1 MKKRL
6 LLFLRT
12 LNARAYV
19 RIFGQMREATWV
31 VASILGGFFT
41 MATYVYLYRTL
52 GTASEFGGIVVLGG
66 FMTPFFLNVLWGV
79 ATQLYWEKEMG
90 NLELM
95 LVSPAP
101 LSAFLVG
108 LSVGGAMHTMLR
120 AFSILFFGIVV
131 FKIHFMVLHLPQALG
146 VFLLTLFAM
155 YGLGIVFSSVF
166 LYHGRDAWRTA
177 DLVMEPTNVLSGTYF
192 PAKFLGMGLLAIAA
206 LIPTTFG
213 LDALRQ
219 LLVPSFT
226 FRILDWRWES
236 LILLGLGILFACIAS
251 WALRSVEY
259 KARRDA
265 RLTLRWQ

>member
-1 MKKRL
+1 MKKQL

-12 LNARAYV
+12 MNARAYV

-31 VASILGGFFT
+31 VASIIGGFFT
-41 MATYVYLYRTL
+41 MMTYIYLYRSL
-52 GTASEFGGIVVLGG
+52 GTGTEFSGMVVLGG

-101 LSAFLVG
+101 LSAFLIG

-120 AFSILFFGIVV
+120 SVAVLFFGVVV
-131 FKIHFMVLHLPQALG
+131 FQVRFVLLHLPWALL
-146 VFLLTLFAM
+146 VFLVTLFSM
-155 YGLGIVFSSVF
+155 YGLGIVFSSLF

-177 DLVMEPTNVLSGTYF
+177 DLVMEPTNVLSGSYF
-192 PAKFLGMGLLAIAA
+192 PARFLGTGLLGLAA
-206 LIPTTFG
+206 LIPTTLG

-219 LLVPSFT
+219 LLISSFAP
-226 FRILDWRWES
+226 IVLNWRWEL
-236 LILLGLGILFACIAS
+236 LILCALGLVFAWIAS

>member
-1 MKKRL
+1 MKKKL

-31 VASILGGFFT
+31 LASIVGGFFT
-41 MATYVYLYRTL
+41 MATYIYLYRTL
-52 GTASEFGGIVVLGG
+52 DTGSEFSGLVVLGG

-101 LSAFLVG
+101 LSAFLIG

-120 AFSILFFGIVV
+120 SLAVLFFGVVV
-131 FKIHFMVLHLPQALG
+131 FKVQFTIQHVFPALL
-146 VFLLTLFAM
+146 VFLVTLFSM
-155 YGLGIVFSSVF
+155 YGLGIVFSSLF

-177 DLVMEPTNVLSGTYF
+177 DLVMEPTNVLSGSYF
-192 PAKFLGMGLLAIAA
+192 PARFLGVGLLGIAT
-206 LIPTTFG
+206 LIPTTLG

-219 LLVPSFT
+219 LLVPSFAPV
-226 FRILDWRWES
+226 ILDWRWES
-236 LILLGLGILFACIAS
+236 LMLVVLGIMFALIAS

>member
-19 RIFGQMREATWV
+19 RIFGQMRELTWV
-31 VASILGGFFT
+31 IASVAGGFFT
-41 MATYVYLYRTL
+41 MSTFVYLYRTL
-52 GTASEFGGIVVLGG
+52 GKGPEFSGMVVLGG

-101 LSAFLVG
+101 LPAFLIG
-108 LSVGGAMHTMLR
+108 LSVGGAIHTSLR
-120 AFSILFFGIVV
+120 AVAVLFFGIVIFRV
-131 FKIHFMVLHLPQALG
+131 KFAVANLPQALV
-146 VFLLTLFAM
+146 VFFLTLVAM
-155 YGLGIVFSSVF
+155 YGLGIALSSLF

-177 DLVMEPTNVLSGTYF
+177 DIVMEPTNVLSGMYF
-192 PAKFLGMGLLAIAA
+192 PVRYLSLGLAAIAA
-206 LIPTTFG
+206 LIPMALG

-219 LLVPSFT
+219 ILIPSFAEG
-226 FRILDWRWES
+226 LLNWRWEAV
-236 LILLGLGILFACIAS
+236 ILLALGILLAFVGT
-251 WALRSVEY
+251 WALHAVEY
-259 KARRDA
+259 KAKRDA

>member
-1 MKKRL
+1 MKKSL
-6 LLFLRT
+6 FLFLRT

-31 VASILGGFFT
+31 LASIVGGFFT
-41 MATYVYLYRTL
+41 MTTYVYLYRTL
-52 GTASEFGGIVVLGG
+52 GKGSEFSGLVVLGG

-108 LSVGGAMHTMLR
+108 LSVGGAMHTLLR
-120 AFSILFFGIVV
+120 SIAVLFFGIAV
-131 FKIHFMVLHLPQALG
+131 FRVKFLVLHLPQAFL

-155 YGLGIVFSSVF
+155 YGLGIVFSSLF

-177 DLVMEPTNVLSGTYF
+177 DLVMEPTSVLSGIYF
-192 PAKFLGMGLLAIAA
+192 PAKFLGLGLAGVAA
-206 LIPTTFG
+206 LIPTTLG

-219 LLVPSFT
+219 LLVPSFMVGL
-226 FRILDWRWES
+226 LDWRWEA
-236 LILLGLGILFACIAS
+236 LVLLGLGLSFAFIAS
-251 WALRSVEY
+251 RALRSVEY